1 MRLEREGSDLAAYTC
16 WMHGVEVRH
25 SPYVLASNTESE
37 LFPLLVKMPCCAGD
51 CQLILEGSN
60 SSSPAGGCGAAAE
73 SSCHQMWRRAML
85 GTITTSI
92 RTGWISPSL
101 RPTPTTP
108 RPLTCMV
115 PQDMYGLQLRCAG
128 DAGQVGLAQLGAWR
142 HQGWLD
148 SQSSGTAQ
156 MGTSCILAR
165 GATSYGR
172 PDGWPQRPSPRRS
185 LAADGSA

>member
-1 MRLEREGSDLAAYTC
+1 
-16 WMHGVEVRH
+16 
-25 SPYVLASNTESE
+25 
-37 LFPLLVKMPCCAGD
+37 
-51 CQLILEGSN
+51 
-60 SSSPAGGCGAAAE
+60 
-73 SSCHQMWRRAML
+73 
-85 GTITTSI
+85 
-92 RTGWISPSL
+92 
-101 RPTPTTP
+101 
-108 RPLTCMV
+108 MV